1 MAKETFGYTAPQC
14 FYWELRDGGGKRI
27 SNNKT
32 NYVMNQY
39 NDNDGYGKYWDHPKK
54 KVYNDR
60 YGSWDWE
67 YIYVNGDHPTV
78 SGSGAKL
85 TGTGK
90 ADEIY
95 NYGANANINVG
106 AGDDSIYNDGANAN
120 INAGSDNDFINNW
133 GKGSTIDAGAGND
146 YVDNHEVSNVKI
158 NLGTGKDYVVNLGD
172 NVTIDAT
179 GDNKG
184 DEILSSAGKKI
195 KIFAGG
201 GNDTIT
207 NLNGSNVTI
216 LAGAGNDTITNE
228 GSKVTIDAG
237 TGKDTIEN
245 SGSNVSINATADG
258 KADSISNDGGD
269 NVTILAGAGNNY
281 IYNNGSKVIIDAG
294 TGNDTI
300 INADSSVSIN
310 PGDGDNLVSIYGGE
324 YITLKTGKNIDSV
337 IVGRGYDYST
347 SVSIQSGAG
356 KNLISLV
363 GGKCSVSISGGEN
376 ELYFNS
382 SENVVFT
389 GDKNDSITV
398 YGDDGANTLNTS
410 AGNDTVLIKESER
423 GWWEPLVVDTG
434 YQNDSIRNE
443 VNNVSIETGYGKDT
457 VENWGQNVSIQSGDP
472 YTTAGKNL
480 VKNHADNVT
489 IQGGGESDTIKN
501 YKTDNVSIN
510 GGRGNDVIRLYSLDS
525 MKNIITT
532 ALTPLF
538 KAGVDLNLE
547 TINGIIDTCNNVAT
561 SIVDVEKLSYVEPNY
576 RGKNQ
581 SKIRKKLKEISKET
595 GSINNNLKKLEY
607 ALDMAGFDAGRINRL
622 RSGIGKVKKVVDKW
636 LALFDVNDI
645 VSGMVKDY
653 ADSEILSTMA
663 KEISSNFKKDEN
675 GNLTFAWEKSSGTS
689 ATIQGGKGNDKIYGN
704 ELASYVYEYKA
715 GDGKDTIFNWNA
727 NDTLKITGGSYT
739 GKIVKND
746 YVVYVGKGSV
756 TFKNYTS
763 RRKRQGYEDL
773 PCQIEGK
780 QANGNY
786 HTASDTYNRPPT
798 PPPEGI
804 SVEDNNLTVE
814 ENFSGEINLA
824 QNYAEYV
831 TEVNASSAKGNVEII
846 GSDNVSTIRAGKGND
861 RVGSTRSFTVIYSGA
876 GKDIVSSSGDSNS
889 IDSGAGNDIIVNVG
903 DKNSI
908 DAGTGN
914 DTIISDGKKNIF
926 AVKDGGNKFIYGFN
940 VKDTLQITSDSG
952 TYSKKTKGND
962 IIITADGNQI
972 TLAGAKALKKI
983 NIKAT
988 KTKGRNLDNDYE
1000 NELMI
1005 GTSKADTI
1013 RNRGNKTT
1021 IDAGAGNDSIDN
1033 WGGNNVSINAG
1044 AGNDSIQNGGHNVTI
1059 NGGKGNDYVTGWGI
1073 NTAYVYS
1080 AGNDTLRDFDDLY
1093 TIVLG
1098 SVKINSS
1105 VRADDTVTLNLSNKK
1120 TLTLTNHWSDKINT
1134 VKSIKD
1140 VKKINVISNN
1150 DDSVAVKG
1158 TSQNDYIENWRDKVT
1173 ITAGNGDDTIENGGA
1188 NVSINAGDG
1197 NDSIRNYNNATITG
1211 GKGNDSLWGNDSA
1224 DKFIYKYGDGDD
1236 FIFGFDSADTLT
1248 LDGLDFKTSY
1258 KNGDVTFKVNGGSVT
1273 LREFNTDIFHVNNA
1287 VYKISGSKLVKK

>member
-14 FYWELRDGGGKRI
+14 FYWEFRDGGGKRI

-85 TGTGK
+85 TGTCK

-106 AGDDSIYNDGANAN
+106 AGDDSIYNEGANAN
-120 INAGSDNDFINNW
+120 INAGTGDDSISNYSANANINAGAGNDYVGNQ
-133 GKGSTIDAGAGND
+133 GKGSIIDAGAGND
-146 YVDNHEVSNVKI
+146 DIYND
-158 NLGTGKDYVVNLGD
+158 
-172 NVTIDAT
+172 
-179 GDNKG
+179 
-184 DEILSSAGKKI
+184 
-195 KIFAGG
+195 
-201 GNDTIT
+201 GN
-207 NLNGSNVTI
+207 NVTI
-216 LAGAGNDTITNE
+216 LAGAG
-228 GSKVTIDAG
+228 
-237 TGKDTIEN
+237 KDTIEN
-245 SGSNVSINATADG
+245 SGE
-258 KADSISNDGGD
+258 

-300 INADSSVSIN
+300 INADSDVSIN
-310 PGDGDNLVSIYGGE
+310 PGDGDNLISIYGGE

-337 IVGRGYDYST
+337 IVGSGYDYST

-382 SENVVFT
+382 SKNVVFT

-398 YGDDGANTLNTS
+398 YGDEANTLNTS

-443 VNNVSIETGYGKDT
+443 TSGVSIETGYGKDT

-472 YTTAGKNL
+472 DTTAGKNL
-480 VKNHADNVT
+480 VKNHANNVT

-675 GNLTFAWEKSSGTS
+675 GNLTFAWEKSSGTP
-689 ATIQGGKGNDKIYGN
+689 ATIQGGKGNDNLRGQN
-704 ELASYVYEYKA
+704 FLSRQC
-715 GDGKDTIFNWNA
+715 GGIFF
-727 NDTLKITGGSYT
+727 
-739 GKIVKND
+739 
-746 YVVYVGKGSV
+746 
-756 TFKNYTS
+756 TFQRILNY
-763 RRKRQGYEDL
+763 R
-773 PCQIEGK
+773 
-780 QANGNY
+780 
-786 HTASDTYNRPPT
+786 
-798 PPPEGI
+798 
-804 SVEDNNLTVE
+804 
-814 ENFSGEINLA
+814 
-824 QNYAEYV
+824 
-831 TEVNASSAKGNVEII
+831 
-846 GSDNVSTIRAGKGND
+846 
-861 RVGSTRSFTVIYSGA
+861 
-876 GKDIVSSSGDSNS
+876 
-889 IDSGAGNDIIVNVG
+889 
-903 DKNSI
+903 
-908 DAGTGN
+908 
-914 DTIISDGKKNIF
+914 
-926 AVKDGGNKFIYGFN
+926 
-940 VKDTLQITSDSG
+940 
-952 TYSKKTKGND
+952 
-962 IIITADGNQI
+962 
-972 TLAGAKALKKI
+972 
-983 NIKAT
+983 
-988 KTKGRNLDNDYE
+988 
-1000 NELMI
+1000 
-1005 GTSKADTI
+1005 
-1013 RNRGNKTT
+1013 
-1021 IDAGAGNDSIDN
+1021 
-1033 WGGNNVSINAG
+1033 
-1044 AGNDSIQNGGHNVTI
+1044 
-1059 NGGKGNDYVTGWGI
+1059 
-1073 NTAYVYS
+1073 
-1080 AGNDTLRDFDDLY
+1080 
-1093 TIVLG
+1093 
-1098 SVKINSS
+1098 
-1105 VRADDTVTLNLSNKK
+1105 
-1120 TLTLTNHWSDKINT
+1120 
-1134 VKSIKD
+1134 
-1140 VKKINVISNN
+1140 
-1150 DDSVAVKG
+1150 
-1158 TSQNDYIENWRDKVT
+1158 
-1173 ITAGNGDDTIENGGA
+1173 
-1188 NVSINAGDG
+1188 
-1197 NDSIRNYNNATITG
+1197 
-1211 GKGNDSLWGNDSA
+1211 
-1224 DKFIYKYGDGDD
+1224 
-1236 FIFGFDSADTLT
+1236 
-1248 LDGLDFKTSY
+1248 
-1258 KNGDVTFKVNGGSVT
+1258 
-1273 LREFNTDIFHVNNA
+1273 
-1287 VYKISGSKLVKK
+1287 